1 LEENKVP
8 IEPNLRNIIPAISFN
23 GLTPAKVSELVK
35 YAPTYKHNEYKRLVE
50 DAVGAIHQI
59 PRIFQ
64 ASRGKPYDLKN
75 IVAYFGRSSAGP
87 YELGS
92 NIYQRFM
99 TGKRDRGDI
108 FGLVFARTTIK
119 ASTNFERWGIRLIE
133 ILKEQNGLCISN
145 KTRHAGGSKGKTEPG
160 FLYMTFHYE
169 DVNEPGFV
177 LTQSEIDEAVIEIMN
192 GYSEQSRTK
201 TICQE
206 GSSAGVT
213 LANNVTFTGSKPI
226 QLFIPK
232 KM

>member
-1 LEENKVP
+1 
-8 IEPNLRNIIPAISFN
+8 
-23 GLTPAKVSELVK
+23 
-35 YAPTYKHNEYKRLVE
+35 
-50 DAVGAIHQI
+50 
-59 PRIFQ
+59 
-64 ASRGKPYDLKN
+64 
-75 IVAYFGRSSAGP
+75 
-87 YELGS
+87 
-92 NIYQRFM
+92 M
-99 TGKRDRGDI
+99 TGRKDRGDI
-108 FGLVFARTTIK
+108 FGLVFAQTTIK

-133 ILKEQNGLCISN
+133 ILKERNGLCISN
-145 KTRHAGGSKGKTEPG
+145 KTRHAGGNTGRTGPG